1 MRKLKNGLA
10 ILAVAGMFAVLTA
23 RSQAA
28 VILESEPNNSIATAQ
43 NVDGS
48 FSLDFSANIGDITG
62 ANTSTTIPHVTITAT
77 GDGTFDYYSFT
88 VPSAGAIGIFDIDF
102 GAGFIGSL
110 DTELGLYSAGSGAPL
125 AANDDFFPVAAGA
138 GGSISSLDSFIQHTF
153 TSAGTFVIGVGEF
166 NTTASFGGLT
176 GNVPDAGDTY
186 TLQISIQGASTAPAA
201 VPEPSSLVLLGIG
214 AVCLVGYR
222 RKRRRAHVADGDS
235 QEV

>member
-1 MRKLKNGLA
+1 MRKLKNGPA

-23 RSQAA
+23 RSQAS

-43 NVDGS
+43 NVDGG
-48 FSLDFSANIGDITG
+48 FSLDFSANIGDTTG

-102 GAGFIGSL
+102 GNGSGGSL
-110 DTELGLYSAGSGAPL
+110 DTELGLYSAGGGSAL
-125 AANDDFFPVAAGA
+125 AEDDDFSSIAGA
-138 GGSISSLDSFIQHTF
+138 GGSVSSLDSFIQHTF

-166 NTTASFGGLT
+166 NTLQSVGGLT
-176 GNVPDAGDTY
+176 GNVPDLGDTY
-186 TLQISIQGASTAPAA
+186 TLQISIEGASTAPAA

-222 RKRRRAHVADGDS
+222 RKRRRAIAAGRGSDQV
-235 QEV
+235 